1 MAVWGKDSHVKL
13 SSTDGRLVVDGEA
26 TGSAYPAGTMAG
38 AVYCGFGASVSVANA
53 VAYSSEQHL
62 SNILYNGSYHYTDSA
77 AFGTGRVFSS
87 DFWGG
92 YQVFEDCVATGDCV
106 TDEPTTLIVK
116 NSVYG
121 KSLGGNGFASL
132 YFENSKVTGGCAEFQ
147 NTTSLVTDVAAMTV
161 VNSSVECSGDAFASS
176 TKGERA
182 IITLV
187 DSQIDMTAGT
197 QLARVDGYD
206 SVNAITLASVDPADV
221 DAYQARFNG
230 QLTFKLYGE
239 NTIATSD
246 GTLGATVAEG
256 AALTIFGSVV
266 DESGAAVEIPGA
278 VMETGDEYG
287 TLTVVMCAVEH
298 PVVETSSQPAA
309 GAPAGEQGAAAE
321 GGAPAG
327 EQGAPAEGA
336 PAGETPAEGGAP
348 AGNAAPE
355 GAPAGDAPTDAPAP
369 K

>member
-1 MAVWGKDSHVKL
+1 MGATDPNTARDGAEAATEGDGLVYNASARNAFYRYGIGSAMAVWGKDSHVKL

-92 YQVFEDCVATGDCV
+92 YQVFEDCVANGDCV

-121 KSLGGNGFASL
+121 KNLGGNGFASL

-230 QLTFKLYGE
+230 QLTFKLYGD
-239 NTIATSD
+239 NTIATND

-256 AALTIFGSVV
+256 ATLTIFGSVV
-266 DESGAAVEIPGA
+266 DESGATVEIPGA

-287 TLTVVMCAVEH
+287 TLTDAADARALGGVACDARGIYIVLFQF
-298 PVVETSSQPAA
+298 SRFSQNRSP
-309 GAPAGEQGAAAE
+309 
-321 GGAPAG
+321 GGILS
-327 EQGAPAEGA
+327 
-336 PAGETPAEGGAP
+336 
-348 AGNAAPE
+348 
-355 GAPAGDAPTDAPAP
+355 
-369 K
+369 